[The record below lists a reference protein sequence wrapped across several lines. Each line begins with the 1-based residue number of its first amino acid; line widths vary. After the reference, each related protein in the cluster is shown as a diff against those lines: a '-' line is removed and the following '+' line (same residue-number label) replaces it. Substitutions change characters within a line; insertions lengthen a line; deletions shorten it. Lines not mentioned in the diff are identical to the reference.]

1 MTISFFFVNIQTG
14 IWVATTKGD
23 NIMLPKEKVKKNLAE
38 ARFLSDKITRKIK
51 AAGFTK
57 EEIEKDVHEA
67 FLEVK
72 RNRRSNRR

>member
-1 MTISFFFVNIQTG
+1 
-14 IWVATTKGD
+14 
-23 NIMLPKEKVKKNLAE
+23 MLPKEKVKKNLAE